1 MAWQVPETRPSILLR
16 VQDSNDHEAWT
27 VFESIYRPAMVRAA
41 KLRGLQPA
49 DAEDVAQT
57 ILARLSQHPPQ
68 FASEAGDAKFRTWL
82 ARVTENAVIDKF
94 RKQQRDAAL
103 ISRSLE
109 SPDESSFQTCL
120 QLEYQ
125 REVFQ
130 WAARIIRG
138 EFSEDAWN
146 SFWRTTIERDSV
158 EQVARELERTPGS
171 IYSSRARIMRRL
183 REQVQRFDD
192 SIEAE
197 L

>member
-1 MAWQVPETRPSILLR
+1 MPWQVPETRPSILLR
-16 VQDSNDHEAWT
+16 VRDSNDHEAWA

-57 ILARLSQHPPQ
+57 ILTRLSQNPPR
-68 FASEAGDAKFRTWL
+68 FETAAGDAKFRTWL
-82 ARVTENAVIDKF
+82 ARVTENAVIDKL
-94 RKQQRDAAL
+94 RKQRRDEAL
-103 ISRSLE
+103 ISKSLE
-109 SPDESSFQTCL
+109 SPDVSSFQTCL

-130 WAARIIRG
+130 WAARIVRG
-138 EFSEDAWN
+138 EFSEEAWS
-146 SFWRTTIERDSV
+146 SFWRTTIEHNSV
-158 EQVARELERTPGS
+158 EQVARELGRTPGS

-183 REQVQRFDD
+183 REQVQLFDE
-192 SIEAE
+192 SIEAQ